1 MSPSFSR
8 PRAVFGAVA
17 AAALAATGIVATAAG
32 SNAASGEPAAVTIRG
47 AGNPNAIPGS
57 YIVVLAGQRSQAQTR
72 VATQSLAASYDVKV
86 KDQYDASI
94 KGFSANMSEDQ
105 AKKLATDSRVAY
117 VQQNQKIT
125 ATQDNPPWGLDRAD
139 QRALPLDKKYEPST
153 DAKNVN
159 VYIIDTGIYAKHQ
172 DFGDRASVG
181 TDTVGD
187 GQNGVD
193 CMGHGSHVAG
203 TIGGTTY
210 GLAKAAKLI
219 AVRVLDCK
227 GSGSTESVVAGI
239 EWVTKNAKKPAV
251 ANMSLGG
258 GADDALDAAVKASVD
273 SGVTY
278 AVAAGND
285 NADACQS
292 SPAKEPSAITVGATD
307 DQDQRAEFSNYGK
320 CVDLFAPGV
329 DITSVGITG
338 PDATAKMSGTSM
350 ATPHVA
356 GGIALYLADHPD
368 ATPADVAKALVG
380 NSTADKVGD
389 PGTGSP
395 NKLLYVGAPDQS

>member
-1 MSPSFSR
+1 MSPSLSR
-8 PRAVFGAVA
+8 PRAVLGVVA
-17 AAALAATGIVATAAG
+17 ASALAVTGIVTAATGSTAAQPG
-32 SNAASGEPAAVTIRG
+32 PVSIRG

-57 YIVVLAGQRSQAQTR
+57 YIVVLAGQSTRAQTR

-94 KGFSANMSEDQ
+94 KGFSATMSEDQ
-105 AKKLATDSRVAY
+105 AKKLAGDSRVAY

-125 ATQDNPPWGLDRAD
+125 VAQDDPPWGLDRAD
-139 QRALPLDKKYEPST
+139 QRDLPLDKKYTPST

-159 VYIIDTGIYAKHQ
+159 VYIIDTGIYAKHN

-239 EWVTKNAKKPAV
+239 DWVTKNAKKPAV

-273 SGVTY
+273 AGVTY

-307 DQDQRAEFSNYGK
+307 DQDQRAEFSNFGK

-368 ATPADVAKALVG
+368 ATPADVAKALVA

-395 NKLLYVGAPDQS
+395 NKLLYVGASDQS

>member
-1 MSPSFSR
+1 MSPSLSR
-8 PRAVFGAVA
+8 PRALFGIVA
-17 AAALAATGIVATAAG
+17 ASALAVTGIVSAATG
-32 SNAASGEPAAVTIRG
+32 SNAAQPAPVSIRG

-57 YIVVLAGQRSQAQTR
+57 YIVVLNDATTRAQTR

-94 KGFSANMSEDQ
+94 KGFSATMSEDQ
-105 AKKLATDSRVAY
+105 AKKVAGDSRVAY

-125 ATQDNPPWGLDRAD
+125 VAQDNPPWGLDRAD
-139 QRALPLDKKYEPST
+139 QRDLPLDKKYEPST

-239 EWVTKNAKKPAV
+239 DWVTKNAKKPAV

-258 GADDALDAAVKASVD
+258 GADDALDAAVKASV
-273 SGVTY
+273 GAGITY

-368 ATPADVAKALVG
+368 ATPADVAKALVTG
-380 NSTADKVGD
+380 STADKVGD

-395 NKLLYVGAPDQS
+395 NKLLYVGASDQS

>member
-1 MSPSFSR
+1 MSPSLNR
-8 PRAVFGAVA
+8 PRAVLGAVA
-17 AAALAATGIVATAAG
+17 AAALAVTGIVATAAG
-32 SNAASGEPAAVTIRG
+32 SNASQPAPVTIRG

-57 YIVVLAGQRSQAQTR
+57 YIVVLSGQRSQAQTR

-86 KDQYDASI
+86 KDQYDSSI
-94 KGFSANMSEDQ
+94 KGFSATMSDDQ
-105 AKKLATDSRVAY
+105 AKKLAGDSRVAF

-125 ATQDNPPWGLDRAD
+125 VAQDNPPWGLDRAD
-139 QRALPLDKKYEPST
+139 QRDLPLDKKYEPST

-219 AVRVLDCK
+219 AVRVLDCQ

-239 EWVTKNAKKPAV
+239 DWVTKNAKKPAV

-258 GADDALDAAVKASVD
+258 GADDALDAAVKASVA

-285 NADACQS
+285 SADACQD

-307 DQDQRAEFSNYGK
+307 DQDKRASFSNFGK

-395 NKLLYVGAPDQS
+395 NKLLYVGASDQS